1 MQKITVEVPYP
12 DGALLQ
18 NSRKHWTV
26 KGNATAEARMV
37 ARSNAQRALGVA
49 RWEAKP
55 LEGVVTIHP
64 PDKRRRDSLNTGAAL
79 KPAIDGI
86 FDALGVDDYLISDWR
101 VQRRE
106 PVPGGRI
113 VIQIF
118 EKSGESA

>member
-1 MQKITVEVPYP
+1 MKTITVEVPYP

-26 KGNATAEARMV
+26 KKDATAEARMV
-37 ARSNAQRALGVA
+37 ARSNAQTAMGVA
-49 RWEAKP
+49 RWTPAP
-55 LEGVVTIHP
+55 LTGVVTIWP
-64 PDKRRRDSLNTGAAL
+64 PDRRRRDAFNTGAAL

-86 FDALGVDDYLISDWR
+86 FDALGVDDFLVDDWR

-106 PVPGGRI
+106 PVPGGRV

-118 EKSGESA
+118 EKCGE

>member
-1 MQKITVEVPYP
+1 MKTITVEVPYP

-26 KGNATAEARMV
+26 KSDATAEARMK
-37 ARSNAQRALGVA
+37 ARNAANLANGTQRWNPV
-49 RWEAKP
+49 P
-55 LEGVVTIHP
+55 LEGIMIIHP
-64 PDKRRRDSLNTGAAL
+64 PDKRRRDAFNTGAAL

-86 FDALGVDDYLISDWR
+86 FDALGVDDFLVDDWQ
-101 VQRRE
+101 VKRRE

-118 EKSGESA
+118 EKSGVET